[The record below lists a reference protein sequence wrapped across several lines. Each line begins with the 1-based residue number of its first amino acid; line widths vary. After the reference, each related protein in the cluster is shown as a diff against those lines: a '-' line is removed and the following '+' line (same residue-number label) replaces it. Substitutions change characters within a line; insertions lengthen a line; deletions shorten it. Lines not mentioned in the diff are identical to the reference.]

1 MDRKLDI
8 IQDCDSKYSSLYCLN
23 YYLFQFLI
31 LYLLFDLR
39 MTTECLL
46 IYLNYFLMKV
56 YFLQLMLLINLFLF
70 IYRKL
75 AHYITSN
82 LDLLEVK
89 KILLLIMIVVGSV
102 EDDIIFLDSYYTFL
116 EIHLYNLNYYYLFLN
131 LSYLVGSYQSFDF
144 NFKKYFLNLCLLEL
158 MYLKLNCR
166 NFSFFIQIV
175 LRLIKHKYFNLWNF
189 LIIFFKNPL

>member
-158 MYLKLNCR
+158 KCLKLNCR
-166 NFSFFIQIV
+166 NFNFFIQIV
-175 LRLIKHKYFNLWNF
+175 LRLIKHKYFNL
-189 LIIFFKNPL
+189 